1 MDNAAISFCEHVSFL
16 LEFGRK
22 SRRNGPSPSAPL
34 AAVERLSLRRD
45 PEKFLGGVP
54 ARCSPAPRTFVDQI
68 RAGGN
73 AGSASCSPRPSRSW
87 GAAAR
92 TIYAAPSPQPAQAHA
107 ENLGRLPGP
116 APAAR
121 LPDAGPG
128 PRGASVAGWPT
139 PGTGTLAGPSRK
151 HGHPPPSRAHG
162 TRPGSTCTRDQQA
175 EICEAFREV
184 VLWLLRV
191 ENIFDF
197 SQNTFSLALTI
208 FSRLLVSVKIKKHL
222 LHCVTITS
230 LRLAT
235 KVNEEEELIP
245 RVKDFIKHYGSGYSP
260 NELLRMELAILD
272 KLHWDLYIGTPLDF
286 LFTVSTRN
294 FQSLPWTHCA
304 FGTAV
309 HNIGRQSTRPYTCST
324 VT

>member
-1 MDNAAISFCEHVSFL
+1 MGWK
-16 LEFGRK
+16 FGRK
-22 SRRNGPSPSAPL
+22 SRRNGPSLSAPP
-34 AAVERLSLRRD
+34 AAVERLSLRGN

-54 ARCSPAPRTFVDQI
+54 ARCAPVPRASFVDQI

-73 AGSASCSPRPSRSW
+73 ARSATCRPRSRRSS
-87 GAAAR
+87 GAVAR
-92 TIYAAPSPQPAQAHA
+92 TIYAAPCPQRPQAHA

-139 PGTGTLAGPSRK
+139 PGTGTLAGPTRN
-151 HGHPPPSRAHG
+151 HGHPPPSRAHR

-197 SQNTFSLALTI
+197 SQTTFNLALSI
-208 FSRLLVSVKIKKHL
+208 FSRLIVSVKIKKHL

-235 KVNEEEELIP
+235 KVNEEEEVCIP
-245 RVKDFIKHYGSGYSP
+245 GS
-260 NELLRMELAILD
+260 
-272 KLHWDLYIGTPLDF
+272 
-286 LFTVSTRN
+286 
-294 FQSLPWTHCA
+294 
-304 FGTAV
+304 
-309 HNIGRQSTRPYTCST
+309 
-324 VT
+324 